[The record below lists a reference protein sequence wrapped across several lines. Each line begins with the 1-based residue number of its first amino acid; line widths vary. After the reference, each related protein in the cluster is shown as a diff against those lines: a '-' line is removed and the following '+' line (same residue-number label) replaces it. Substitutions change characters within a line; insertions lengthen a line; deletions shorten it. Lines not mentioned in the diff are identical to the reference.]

1 MADLSSLNLVKGKKR
16 FKILSIDGGGIKG
29 LYSAEVLAKFEEIY
43 QCRISDHFDLICG
56 TSTGGIIALG
66 ISLGIPMSDICKFYT
81 QHGPRIFC
89 ADKQRNKWGRRQYFI
104 KQLLGKGKYS
114 QKDLEDAL
122 YSVFKDKKICES
134 NNLLCIPA
142 YNITTAEPRIFK
154 KDYENLTEDDSKRYV
169 DIALATA
176 AAPTYFPVK
185 ETNNHCYID
194 GGVWANNPTLVGL
207 TEYIFKISTDP
218 NYRGVDILSISSIV
232 KPTGERHGRK
242 ERSFRHWGS
251 KLFDSY
257 TVGQSFFTDFFLKQL
272 INVVKF
278 PMTYLRVQHKPLSV
292 DQMSIIDMDTADKN
306 VLKLLTAI
314 GQRTGIDYKD
324 DPTVKAFF
332 STPKTYS
339 CKNE

>member
-1 MADLSSLNLVKGKKR
+1 MKV
-16 FKILSIDGGGIKG
+16 I
-29 LYSAEVLAKFEEIY
+29 IY
-43 QCRISDHFDLICG
+43 
-56 TSTGGIIALG
+56 
-66 ISLGIPMSDICKFYT
+66 Y
-81 QHGPRIFC
+81 
-89 ADKQRNKWGRRQYFI
+89 
-104 KQLLGKGKYS
+104 
-114 QKDLEDAL
+114 
-122 YSVFKDKKICES
+122 
-134 NNLLCIPA
+134 A

-185 ETNNHCYID
+185 EINNHCYID

>member
-1 MADLSSLNLVKGKKR
+1 MH
-16 FKILSIDGGGIKG
+16 FT
-29 LYSAEVLAKFEEIY
+29 LY
-43 QCRISDHFDLICG
+43 
-56 TSTGGIIALG
+56 
-66 ISLGIPMSDICKFYT
+66 
-81 QHGPRIFC
+81 
-89 ADKQRNKWGRRQYFI
+89 
-104 KQLLGKGKYS
+104 
-114 QKDLEDAL
+114 
-122 YSVFKDKKICES
+122 
-134 NNLLCIPA
+134 LLCIPA

-154 KDYENLTEDDSKRYV
+154 KDYENLTEDNTKRYV

-185 ETNNHCYID
+185 EINNHCYID

-207 TEYIFKISTDP
+207 TEYIFKISKDP

-232 KPTGERHGRK
+232 KPTGEKHGRK

-292 DQMSIIDMDTADKN
+292 DQMSIIDMDTADKD

-332 STPKTYS
+332 GTPKTYS
-339 CKNE
+339 CNNE